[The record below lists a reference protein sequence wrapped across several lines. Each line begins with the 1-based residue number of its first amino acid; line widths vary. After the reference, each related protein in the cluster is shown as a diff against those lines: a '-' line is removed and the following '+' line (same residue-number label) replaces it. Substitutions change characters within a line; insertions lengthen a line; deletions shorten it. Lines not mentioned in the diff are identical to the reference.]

1 MSVNLTL
8 DWIGALAFRS
18 GEGSPAIELRSSA
31 PGIASPPQALAYA
44 TMACMAMD
52 VVHVLTKGRHD
63 LRGLT
68 VRFDGERANEAPRRF
83 VSMHLTFVITGNVP
97 NAVVER
103 AIMLSKTKY
112 CSVSNTLRPD
122 IDFQTRFEI
131 HTPTAETAAPPA
143 SLEP

>member
-1 MSVNLTL
+1 MSVTLSL
-8 DWIGALAFRS
+8 DWVGELAFRNS
-18 GEGSPAIELRSSA
+18 EGSPTIDLRSSA

-63 LRGLT
+63 LRTLT
-68 VRFDGERANEAPRRF
+68 VKFDGERANEPPRRF

-97 NAVVER
+97 DVVVAR
-103 AIMLSKTKY
+103 AIDLSKTKY

-122 IDFQTRFEI
+122 IDFQTRYEI
-131 HTPTAETAAPPA
+131 RPPA
-143 SLEP
+143 EP